1 MWTRRTYGPPPG
13 SVRLEPLTD
22 EEVGRS
28 KTTDERQGNTGSRQP
43 GEAFLEPVV
52 QGWRSWNLSS
62 HLTLK
67 ARGRPERCCLPTPGA
82 WPDCRLLLRASLP
95 TGPPASSSPSTTSTQ
110 PPRYQQTAGA
120 GPPQAPRTPTR
131 RRPGRPTTPTEADA
145 TTRTSTK
152 AAPMPRPLVAIRRT
166 PTCGTTWKRP
176 GSATATSATGTSA
189 TRRSPPRHPTW
200 PPRPT

>member
-22 EEVGRS
+22 EEAGRS

-82 WPDCRLLLRASLP
+82 WPDCRLLSRASLP
-95 TGPPASSSPSTTSTQ
+95 TGRIVRGYLPVVPTHDVGTC
-110 PPRYQQTAGA
+110 RRAGGTMDLERMYKSGA
-120 GPPQAPRTPTR
+120 R
-131 RRPGRPTTPTEADA
+131 
-145 TTRTSTK
+145 
-152 AAPMPRPLVAIRRT
+152 RPLVA
-166 PTCGTTWKRP
+166 G
-176 GSATATSATGTSA
+176 GVALAVLAGGGVAVAASLA
-189 TRRSPPRHPTW
+189 
-200 PPRPT
+200 